1 MNRLFKIVT
10 VSSLIA
16 TISLAQGGEKATEVV
31 DNGDASGQPTVGGDT
46 NDVDPDDLATTT
58 EDPLN

>member
-16 TISLAQGGEKATEVV
+16 TLSLAQSGEEATEVV
-31 DNGDASGQPTVGGDT
+31 ENRDESG
-46 NDVDPDDLATTT
+46 
-58 EDPLN
+58 

>member
-16 TISLAQGGEKATEVV
+16 TLSLAQSGEEATEVV
-31 DNGDASGQPTVGGDT
+31 DNGDGSG
-46 NDVDPDDLATTT
+46 
-58 EDPLN
+58 